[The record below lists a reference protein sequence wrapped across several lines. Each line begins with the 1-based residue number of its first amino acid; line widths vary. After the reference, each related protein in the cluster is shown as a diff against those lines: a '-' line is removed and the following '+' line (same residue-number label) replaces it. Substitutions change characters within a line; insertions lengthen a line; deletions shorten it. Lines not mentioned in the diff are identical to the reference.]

1 MASKSLGTL
10 TIDLVA
16 KVGGFVSG
24 MDKAERASQ
33 KWSQQVQKDAAAST
47 VAILSI
53 GTALKATAVSVG
65 AAGFALLK
73 STAEQVSATDQWA
86 KSLKISTQELLAWQF
101 AAERAGVQG
110 DQMADIFKDLG
121 DKIGDAILNKSGEA
135 VDALDSLGL
144 SAEKLSKVSPDQQML
159 AIGEALGKIST
170 NAGKV
175 TILESLGNDLSKLLP
190 LFDNNN
196 EKLKQFI
203 QLAKDYGVAPDPQ
216 SIDDLVKVNNLF
228 LDMEAQ
234 VKGLKMEIA
243 SGLAKVDLSPLQGS
257 LDKVH
262 KVLTDPAVL
271 KGLVDLVSEVAQ
283 LAGWLVKAAAAAGE
297 LAAKSSNRMAAI
309 GGNID
314 VNNIDQVAERIE
326 YLQQMISKRSGFYDQ
341 GESFAGWLF
350 GKDDSTGK
358 MKAELDSLIAQ
369 KNKLLKAD
377 TNGGVLPTAVATV
390 TGPDAFGLPPGQT
403 NGKTT
408 PDAGPKK
415 LENAFKATEQSY
427 LRQIALIDTT
437 GKKTAEVTEA
447 QKLQFDIADGK
458 LAGISDRQKTRLEQ
472 LATEIDR
479 LNTLKKENIEN
490 AKAAAFAAELQNQN
504 DNAKASLDV
513 DIQGAGLGDKE
524 RDRMKERLSIQ
535 REFLDKQNDLNIR
548 YQSGDIEKSLYD
560 KNTAALKSAMSDRM
574 KIQDDYYQSLDAM
587 QSDWFSGAKDG
598 LADWLDSSSN
608 YSSSAANIVS
618 SSLDSALDT
627 VSSALA
633 GNKVSWKDWG
643 VSVLNMIAKVALQMA
658 AVNAVS
664 GIFGSFA
671 GSLGGAAAGASSS
684 SNAFSSGA
692 YSNLTLNAKGGVYD
706 SPDLSKFSS
715 SIVSSPTMFAFAKG
729 AGLMGEAGPEAIMP
743 LTRAADGSLG
753 VRALSTDSGGGGAT
767 ISVNAPVS
775 IDGGGSAGVSN
786 ANTASTAKQLQ
797 SIIQQTLTDRLR
809 KEISPGGILY
819 RP

>member
-10 TIDLVA
+10 TIDLIA

-33 KWSQQVQKDAAAST
+33 KWSKQVQKDAAAST
-47 VAILSI
+47 VAILSV
-53 GTALKATAVSVG
+53 GTALKAAAVSAG

-73 STAEQVSATDQWA
+73 STAEQVNATDQWA

-121 DKIGDAILNKSGEA
+121 DKIGDAILNQSGEA
-135 VDALDSLGL
+135 VDALNSLGL

-271 KGLVDLVSEVAQ
+271 KGLVDLVSEIAQ

-297 LAAKSSNRMAAI
+297 LAAKSGNTMSAL

-314 VNNIDQVAERIE
+314 KGNLDQVQERIKVLNS
-326 YLQQMISKRSGFYDQ
+326 YLEKRSGFYDQ
-341 GESFAGWLF
+341 EQSFAGWLT
-350 GKDDSTGK
+350 GKDDSVKAMTG
-358 MKAELDSLIAQ
+358 ELEE
-369 KNKLLKAD
+369 LLKVRDKLQSKPAA
-377 TNGGVLPTAVATV
+377 TLPVMQATV
-390 TGPDAFGLPPGQT
+390 GPSSQFRLGNGEK
-403 NGKTT
+403 NGKAT
-408 PDAGPKK
+408 PDAGAKK
-415 LENAFKATEQSY
+415 LESAFKATEQSY

-437 GKKTAEVTEA
+437 GKKTAEVTES
-447 QKLQFDIADGK
+447 QKLQFDLADGK
-458 LAGISDRQKTRLEQ
+458 LSVINDKQKTRLEQ
-472 LATEIDR
+472 LAQEVDR
-479 LNTLKKENIEN
+479 LNAVKKANEEN
-490 AKAAAFAAELQNQN
+490 AKAAAFAANLQAQN
-504 DNAKASLDV
+504 KNSRADLNV

-535 REFLDKQNDLNIR
+535 REFLDKQKDLQIQ
-548 YQSGDIEKSLYD
+548 YQSGEITKSLYD
-560 KNTAALKSAMSDRM
+560 QETKTLNSSLSERM
-574 KIQDDYYQSLDAM
+574 KMQDDYYQSLDAM

-753 VRALSTDSGGGGAT
+753 VRALSTDSGGGGTT